1 MFTRKINK
9 RKTGAILMGLT
20 LSLTG
25 SVFAAPQTATTDLDS
40 RIAALEQ
47 EQQKLADELATLK
60 HQNSQLKNQVKSQK
74 SLLKGLNKNLNE
86 HKDRI
91 QFTGFGRVSWDNDNV
106 QGYIDRNDGR
116 RTYLDLHAKF
126 HVNDK
131 WNFNFQSETNERYAN
146 LSQADGVH
154 KYHDGHDG
162 ETDGTIQRVWAEGS
176 IGKLNVDVGRRWRGL
191 GMQNVLFGN
200 ESDGVVLSTDIPK
213 SKLRASTF
221 YLTPTDKGYD
231 FSIYGGGV
239 QGQVG
244 HGLQINCAFAK
255 LNLGRNDFMG
265 KNYYDPTVTAYIGDR
280 DAQQPATITASGVTL
295 DNGQFKSGY
304 IGLQGGTE
312 YYAEANGENTAAL
325 RKAIA
330 AGFDGVKEGY
340 NLNITNSDLS
350 TSNAYMNGVM
360 TTSTTY
366 ADYRNTAGRYGFVLS
381 AMWNPLKNIFFIGD
395 YVKTDNPGYTI
406 TQYGENGRQDSKFN
420 DNVCKMIRLN
430 YRWSNIDNPGSF
442 QLYARWFDYA
452 RNYNN
457 LVGIFGDKEWSA
469 FQPGSKGWAVGFKFV
484 PMKNLEWE
492 TFYEGATAFDTRY
505 GLLDHKYHR
514 NFVRTMVDYHF

>member
-1 MFTRKINK
+1 MFTSINK

-20 LSLTG
+20 FSLTG
-25 SVFAAPQTATTDLDS
+25 SVLAAPQTTAADLDS

-47 EQQKLADELATLK
+47 QQQQLAAELAALK

-74 SLLKGLNKNLNE
+74 SQLKGLNKNLNA

-91 QFTGFGRVSWDNDNV
+91 QFTGFGRVSWDNDNI

-116 RTYLDLHAKF
+116 RTYLDLKAKF

-131 WNFNFQSETNERYAN
+131 WNFNFESETNERYAN
-146 LSQADGVH
+146 LTQADGVH
-154 KYHDGHDG
+154 KYHDGHEN
-162 ETDGTIQRVWAEGS
+162 ETDGTIQRVWAEGN
-176 IGKLNVDVGRRWRGL
+176 IGKVGVDVGRRWRGL
-191 GMQNVLFGN
+191 GMQNILFGN
-200 ESDGVVLSTDIPK
+200 ESDGVILSTDIPK

-239 QGQVG
+239 QGQIG

-255 LNLGRNDFMG
+255 LNLGRNDIMG
-265 KNYYDPTVTAYIGDR
+265 KNYYDSTVTADLGNS
-280 DAQQPATITASGVTL
+280 DAKQPATITASGVTL
-295 DNGQFKSGY
+295 DNADVSSQ
-304 IGLQGGTE
+304 
-312 YYAEANGENTAAL
+312 
-325 RKAIA
+325 
-330 AGFDGVKEGY
+330 
-340 NLNITNSDLS
+340 
-350 TSNAYMNGVM
+350 NAYMHGVM
-360 TTSTTY
+360 TTKTEYT
-366 ADYRNTAGRYGFVLS
+366 DYRNTAGRYGFVLS

-406 TQYGENGRQDSKFN
+406 TQWGADGRQDNKFN
-420 DNVCKMIRLN
+420 DNVCKAIRLN

-452 RNYNN
+452 KNYNN

-469 FQPGSKGWAVGFKFV
+469 FQPGSKGWAVGFKYV